1 MRSRTRQSL
10 VPSAPAECLAHTTSE
25 ARAQQRRIMRAME
38 RAPLPPEIAEPA
50 TSAVLVI
57 DVQNDFVHPDGVRA
71 PSWPDFAHREMVE
84 HRLASFLDGARTAG
98 ARIVWIAMDQTPE
111 SVSPANARMKRKM
124 YPRGGGSTPDDADL
138 WEAAAC
144 RRGTWGAELYL
155 APVPPDL
162 VMTKSRYS
170 AFLRT
175 DLDEQLRAL
184 GVTTVLVT
192 GVVMSQ
198 CVESTARD
206 AYQCDFDVVLVEDC
220 AAARTPEER
229 DATCRSIEQ
238 SFGWVRRADEL
249 LAMWAARR
257 AGVPAA
263 R

>member
-1 MRSRTRQSL
+1 
-10 VPSAPAECLAHTTSE
+10 
-25 ARAQQRRIMRAME
+25 MRAME
-38 RAPLPPEIAEPA
+38 RAPLPPEVAEPA
-50 TSAVLVI
+50 TSAVLVV

-71 PSWPDFAHREMVE
+71 PSWPDAAHREMVE
-84 HRLASFLDGARTAG
+84 QRLAPFLDGARVAG
-98 ARIVWIAMDQTPE
+98 ARVVWIAMDQTPE

-124 YPRGGGSTPDDADL
+124 YPRGGPAPDDADL
-138 WEAAAC
+138 WDAAAC

-155 APVPPDL
+155 APEPADL
-162 VMTKSRYS
+162 VVTKSRYS

-175 DLDEQLRAL
+175 DLEEQLRAL

-206 AYQCDFDVVLVEDC
+206 AYQSDFDVVLVEDC

-229 DATCRSIEQ
+229 DATCRAIEQ

-249 LAMWAARR
+249 LATWAARP
-257 AGVPAA
+257 AGTPAA
-263 R
+263 S